1 MSVVLPGV
9 RLSPNDSVH
18 MPGQG
23 TYTQH
28 GYIYSSLVGEMVLT
42 VECQPVSGTT
52 SAPFTTTTTAPTIKL
67 QCDMK
72 LFFGGYPL
80 TATGLNLSLE
90 SDGEEYK
97 SKVDCTAGMCAPQ
110 VGLTILFKSNFF
122 CKAGYRFLN

>member
-42 VECQPVSGTT
+42 TNPDKTVLVEVSGLAGDSLVPAAQDVVTVRIT
-52 SAPFTTTTTAPTIKL
+52 SVNP
-67 QCDMK
+67 
-72 LFFGGYPL
+72 
-80 TATGLNLSLE
+80 
-90 SDGEEYK
+90 
-97 SKVDCTAGMCAPQ
+97 
-110 VGLTILFKSNFF
+110 
-122 CKAGYRFLN
+122 R